1 MMQVYIDGKFFPK
14 EKANISVYDH
24 GFLYGDGVF
33 EGIRIYNNNIF
44 MLDEHINRLYD
55 SAKAIGLKIPL
66 SKTEIK
72 DAVKQ
77 AHKINGLKDGYVRL
91 IVTRG
96 VGDLGIDPIKSPE
109 PSIIIIVNK
118 IALYPA
124 ERYEKGMEIITASTQ
139 RTPVSALNPQ
149 IKSMNYLNNILAKIE
164 AMNAGANEALML
176 NSSGNVVECS
186 GDNIFICRNDTLVT
200 PPTSTGALDGITR
213 GIVMKL
219 AEQEGLKV
227 KELIF
232 SRYEVY
238 TSDEC
243 FLSGTAAEIIPVVKV
258 DGREIGN
265 GKPGKITALLINKF
279 KKFTGEKYNAP

>member
-1 MMQVYIDGKFFPK
+1 MMQVYINGKFFPMS
-14 EKANISVYDH
+14 KANISVYDH

-55 SAKAIGLKIPL
+55 SAKAIGLKISL
-66 SKTEIK
+66 SKNEIK

-77 AHKINGLKDGYVRL
+77 AHRVNGLKSGYVRL

-96 VGDLGIDPIKSPE
+96 VGDLGIDPRNCPK
-109 PSIIIIVNK
+109 PSIVIIVNK
-118 IALYPA
+118 IALYSR
-124 ERYEKGMEIITASTQ
+124 ELYKKGMEVITASTQ

-164 AMNAGANEALML
+164 AVNAGANEALML

-186 GDNIFICRNDTLVT
+186 GDNIFIYRNDTLIT
-200 PPTSTGALDGITR
+200 PPTSIGALDGITR

-219 AEQEGLKV
+219 AEQESLKV

-232 SRYEVY
+232 SKYEVY

-243 FLSGTAAEIIPVVKV
+243 FLTGTAAELIPVVKV

-265 GKPGKITALLINKF
+265 GKPGKITALLINRFRKF
-279 KKFTGEKYNAP
+279 IGEK

>member
-1 MMQVYIDGKFFPK
+1 MQVYIDGKFFPQS
-14 EKANISVYDH
+14 KANVSVYDH

-33 EGIRIYNNNIF
+33 EGIRIYNDNIF

-55 SAKAIGLKIPL
+55 SAKAIKLIIPL
-66 SKTEIK
+66 SKVELRN
-72 DAVKQ
+72 AVTQ
-77 AHKINGLKDGYVRL
+77 THKVNGLKDGYIRL

-96 VGDLGIDPIKSPE
+96 VGDLGIDPGKCPK

-118 IALYPA
+118 ITLYPG
-124 ERYEKGMEIITASTQ
+124 ELYKKGMEIITASTQ

-164 AMNAGANEALML
+164 AVNAGANEALML

-186 GDNIFICRNDTLVT
+186 GDNIFIYRNDTLIT
-200 PPTSTGALDGITR
+200 PPTSIGALDGVTR
-213 GIVMKL
+213 GIVIKI
-219 AEQEGLKV
+219 AKQEGLKV
-227 KELIF
+227 EELIF

-243 FLSGTAAEIIPVVKV
+243 FLSGTAAEIIPVIKL

-279 KKFTGEKYNAP
+279 KKFTGEK

>member
-1 MMQVYIDGKFFPK
+1 MMQVYIDGKFFPQS
-14 EKANISVYDH
+14 KANVSVYDH

-33 EGIRIYNNNIF
+33 EGIRIYNDNIF

-55 SAKAIGLKIPL
+55 SAKAIKLIIPL
-66 SKTEIK
+66 SKVELRN
-72 DAVKQ
+72 AVTQ
-77 AHKINGLKDGYVRL
+77 THKVNGLKDGYIRL

-96 VGDLGIDPIKSPE
+96 VGDLGIDPGKCPK

-118 IALYPA
+118 ITLYPG
-124 ERYEKGMEIITASTQ
+124 ELYKKGMEIITASTQ

-164 AMNAGANEALML
+164 AVNAGANEALML

-186 GDNIFICRNDTLVT
+186 GDNIFIYRNGTLIT
-200 PPTSTGALDGITR
+200 PPTSIGALDGITR
-213 GIVMKL
+213 GIVIKI
-219 AEQEGLKV
+219 AKQEGLKV
-227 KELIF
+227 EELIF

-243 FLSGTAAEIIPVVKV
+243 FLSGTAAEIIPVIKV

-279 KKFTGEKYNAP
+279 KKFTGEK

>member
-1 MMQVYIDGKFFPK
+1 MMQVYIDGKFFPTS
-14 EKANISVYDH
+14 KANIPVYDH

-55 SAKAIGLKIPL
+55 SAKAIRLKVPL
-66 SKTEIK
+66 SKAEIK

-77 AHKINGLKDGYVRL
+77 THRVNGLKNGYVRL
-91 IVTRG
+91 IITRG
-96 VGDLGIDPIKSPE
+96 VGDLGIDPGTCPK
-109 PSIIIIVNK
+109 PSIVIIVNK
-118 IALYPA
+118 IALYPR
-124 ERYEKGMEIITASTQ
+124 ELYRKGMEIITASTQ

-164 AMNAGANEALML
+164 AINAGANEALML

-186 GDNIFICRNDTLVT
+186 GDNIFMYRNDTLIT
-200 PPTSTGALDGITR
+200 PPTSIGALDGITR

-232 SRYEVY
+232 SKYEVY

-243 FLSGTAAEIIPVVKV
+243 FLTGTAAELIPVVKV

-279 KKFTGEKYNAP
+279 KKFTGEK

>member
-1 MMQVYIDGKFFPK
+1 MMQVYIDGKFFPQS
-14 EKANISVYDH
+14 KANVSVYDH

-44 MLDEHINRLYD
+44 MLDEHINRLYA
-55 SAKAIGLKIPL
+55 SAKAIKLKIPL
-66 SKTEIK
+66 SKTELRN
-72 DAVKQ
+72 AVTQ
-77 AHKINGLKDGYVRL
+77 THKVNGLKDGYIRL

-96 VGDLGIDPIKSPE
+96 VGDLGIDPRKCPK

-118 IALYPA
+118 IALYPR
-124 ERYEKGMEIITASTQ
+124 ELYRKGMEIVTASTQ

-164 AMNAGANEALML
+164 AVNAGANEALML

-186 GDNIFICRNDTLVT
+186 GDNIFIYRNDTLIT
-200 PPTSTGALDGITR
+200 PPTSIGALDGITR

-219 AEQEGLKV
+219 AEQEGLRV

-243 FLSGTAAEIIPVVKV
+243 FLTGTAAELIPVVKV
-258 DGREIGN
+258 DGREIRN

-279 KKFTGEKYNAP
+279 KKFTGEN

>member
-1 MMQVYIDGKFFPK
+1 MQVYIDGKFFPQS
-14 EKANISVYDH
+14 KANVSVYDH

-33 EGIRIYNNNIF
+33 EGIRIYNNSIF

-66 SKTEIK
+66 SKAELRN
-72 DAVKQ
+72 AVTQ
-77 AHKINGLKDGYVRL
+77 THKVNGLKDGYIRL

-96 VGDLGIDPIKSPE
+96 VGDLGIDPGKCPK

-118 IALYPA
+118 ITLYPG
-124 ERYEKGMEIITASTQ
+124 ELYKKGMEIITASTQ

-164 AMNAGANEALML
+164 AVNAGANEALML

-186 GDNIFICRNDTLVT
+186 GDNIFIYRNDTLIT
-200 PPTSTGALDGITR
+200 PPTFIGALDGVTR
-213 GIVMKL
+213 TVVKKIAK
-219 AEQEGLKV
+219 QEGLKV
-227 KELIF
+227 EELIF

-243 FLSGTAAEIIPVVKV
+243 FLSGTAAEIIPVIKV

-279 KKFTGEKYNAP
+279 KKFTGEK

>member
-14 EKANISVYDH
+14 SKANISVYDH

-33 EGIRIYNNNIF
+33 EGIRIYSDNIF

-55 SAKAIGLKIPL
+55 SAKAIRLKIPL
-66 SKTEIK
+66 SKTELRN
-72 DAVKQ
+72 AVRQ
-77 AHKINGLKDGYVRL
+77 AHKVNGLKNGYVRL

-96 VGDLGIDPIKSPE
+96 VGDLGIDPKKCPK

-124 ERYEKGMEIITASTQ
+124 ELYKKGMEIITASTQ

-149 IKSMNYLNNILAKIE
+149 IKSMNYLNNILANIE
-164 AMNAGANEALML
+164 AVNAGANEALML

-186 GDNIFICRNDTLVT
+186 GDNIFIYRNGTLIT

-213 GIVMKL
+213 RIVMKI
-219 AEQEGLKV
+219 AEQEGLSV

-232 SRYEVY
+232 SKYEVY

-243 FLSGTAAEIIPVVKV
+243 FLTGTAAELIPVVKV
-258 DGREIGN
+258 DGRDIGN
-265 GKPGKITALLINKF
+265 GKPGKITRLLINKF
-279 KKFTGEKYNAP
+279 KKFTGEK

>member
-1 MMQVYIDGKFFPK
+1 MQVYIDGKFFPTS
-14 EKANISVYDH
+14 KANISVYDH

-33 EGIRIYNNNIF
+33 EGIRIYNGNIF

-55 SAKAIGLKIPL
+55 SAKAIKLKVPL
-66 SKTEIK
+66 SKAELRN
-72 DAVKQ
+72 AVRQ
-77 AHKINGLKDGYVRL
+77 AHKVNGLKDGYVRL

-96 VGDLGIDPIKSPE
+96 IGDLGIDPRTCLKS
-109 PSIIIIVNK
+109 SIVIIVNK
-118 IALYPA
+118 IALYPR
-124 ERYEKGMEIITASTQ
+124 ELYRKGMEIITASTQ

-164 AMNAGANEALML
+164 AVNAGANEALML

-186 GDNIFICRNDTLVT
+186 GDNIFIYRNDTLIT
-200 PPTSTGALDGITR
+200 PPTSIGALDGITR
-213 GIVMKL
+213 GIVIKL
-219 AEQEGLKV
+219 AEQESLKV

-243 FLSGTAAEIIPVVKV
+243 FLSGTAAEIIPVIKL

-279 KKFTGEKYNAP
+279 KKFTG

>member
-1 MMQVYIDGKFFPK
+1 MQVYIDGKFFPQA
-14 EKANISVYDH
+14 KANISVCDH

-33 EGIRIYNNNIF
+33 EGIRIYNGNIF

-66 SKTEIK
+66 SKTELRN
-72 DAVKQ
+72 AVRQ
-77 AHKINGLKDGYVRL
+77 AHKVNGLKDGYIRL

-96 VGDLGIDPIKSPE
+96 VGDLGIDPRKCPK

-118 IALYPA
+118 IALYPR
-124 ERYEKGMEIITASTQ
+124 ELYRKGMEIVTASTQ

-164 AMNAGANEALML
+164 AVNAGANEALML

-186 GDNIFICRNDTLVT
+186 GDNIFIYRNDTLIT
-200 PPTSTGALDGITR
+200 PPTSIGALDGVTR
-213 GIVMKL
+213 GIVIKI
-219 AEQEGLKV
+219 AKQEGLKV
-227 KELIF
+227 EELIF

-243 FLSGTAAEIIPVVKV
+243 FLSGTAAEIIPVIKV

-279 KKFTGEKYNAP
+279 KKFTGEK

>member
-1 MMQVYIDGKFFPK
+1 MQVYIDGKFFPQS
-14 EKANISVYDH
+14 KANISVYDH

-33 EGIRIYNNNIF
+33 EGIRIYNDNIF

-55 SAKAIGLKIPL
+55 SAKAIGLKVPL
-66 SKTEIK
+66 SKAEIK

-77 AHKINGLKDGYVRL
+77 AHKVNGLKSGYVRL

-96 VGDLGIDPIKSPE
+96 VGNLGIDPKKCPK
-109 PSIIIIVNK
+109 PSIVIIVNK
-118 IALYPA
+118 IALYPVA
-124 ERYEKGMEIITASTQ
+124 LYKKGMEIITASTQ

-164 AMNAGANEALML
+164 AVNAGANEALML
-176 NSSGNVVECS
+176 DSSGNVVECS
-186 GDNIFICRNDTLVT
+186 GDNIFIYRNDTLIT
-200 PPTSTGALDGITR
+200 PTTSIGALDGITR

-219 AEQEGLKV
+219 AEQEGLSV

-232 SRYEVY
+232 SKYEVY

-243 FLSGTAAEIIPVVKV
+243 FLTGTAAELIPVVKV

-265 GKPGKITALLINKF
+265 GKPGKITGLLINKF
-279 KKFTGEKYNAP
+279 RKFIELL